1 MEIFWEIIVGNL
13 GSLSGGDSFEANDA
27 F

>member
-13 GSLSGGDSFEANDA
+13 GSLSGGDSFEGNDA

>member
-13 GSLSGGDSFEANDA
+13 GGLSGGDSFEGNDA